1 MPAFGEGTHNER
13 VEMRRVRMCDVYEAL
28 ELFEEGLV
36 DSIKESQALE
46 EPSDCVL
53 SKSLESSRKKA

>member
-1 MPAFGEGTHNER
+1 
-13 VEMRRVRMCDVYEAL
+13 MCDVYEAL